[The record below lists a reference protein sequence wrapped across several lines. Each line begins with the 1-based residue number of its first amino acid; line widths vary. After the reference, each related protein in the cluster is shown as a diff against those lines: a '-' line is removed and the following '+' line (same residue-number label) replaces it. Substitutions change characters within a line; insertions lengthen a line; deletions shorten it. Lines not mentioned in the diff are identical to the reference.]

1 AAEVGGVCG
10 TCGPGPRGDWR
21 KGLDAYLKTA
31 ESDKWALWLKARVLL
46 AQGDRK
52 AGRAMLKSAADG
64 EDGVLVAMID
74 QADVMVDDGQLEEA
88 IATYDKAP
96 TKSKDHP
103 PAVMGRSVARGE
115 AQVDVD
121 KAIDDLSVTV
131 QEGKY
136 GSRVD
141 AYRYL
146 ALSFAQTN
154 QEEYVKS
161 LDLLKK
167 ATAKPPGEPR

>member
-31 ESDKWALWLKARVLL
+31 ENDKWALWLKARVLL

-74 QADVMVDDGQLEEA
+74 QADVMVDDGQLEGA
-88 IATYDKAP
+88 NATYDNALKKA
-96 TKSKDHP
+96 KDHP
-103 PAVMGRSVARGE
+103 LARSGTSLCRAESRG
-115 AQVDVD
+115 DV
-121 KAIDDLSVTV
+121 S
-131 QEGKY
+131 
-136 GSRVD
+136 
-141 AYRYL
+141 
-146 ALSFAQTN
+146 
-154 QEEYVKS
+154 
-161 LDLLKK
+161 
-167 ATAKPPGEPR
+167 